1 MCGRYTLK
9 ADGRSVAKLF
19 DLAGESREFE
29 IEPRYNIAPTQQVAV
44 VLEDD
49 ARERELRMMRWG
61 LIPFWADDP
70 GIGSRMI
77 NARAETVAEK
87 PSYRSA
93 FKRRRC
99 LIPADGFY
107 EWKKEEGGKQPYH
120 LRLKDGGPFGFAGL
134 WETWSMEGGEELLS
148 TTIVTTEPNEVAAE
162 VHNRMPVILRPEL
175 YDVWLDPGNDERE
188 ELISMLSPY
197 PADKMEAYPVSRRVN
212 KPLNDGPDVIS
223 PIGG

>member
-29 IEPRYNIAPTQQVAV
+29 IEPRYNIAPTQRVAV

-77 NARAETVAEK
+77 NARAEK

-107 EWKKEEGGKQPYH
+107 EWKKEEGGKLATSFRLPLH
-120 LRLKDGGPFGFAGL
+120 RCFDDRLHDGIRKTSLSNLRPCDQILKD
-134 WETWSMEGGEELLS
+134 LLPDES
-148 TTIVTTEPNEVAAE
+148 WPRHPNVPLLTTEDNQ
-162 VHNRMPVILRPEL
+162 
-175 YDVWLDPGNDERE
+175 Y
-188 ELISMLSPY
+188 
-197 PADKMEAYPVSRRVN
+197 
-212 KPLNDGPDVIS
+212 
-223 PIGG
+223 